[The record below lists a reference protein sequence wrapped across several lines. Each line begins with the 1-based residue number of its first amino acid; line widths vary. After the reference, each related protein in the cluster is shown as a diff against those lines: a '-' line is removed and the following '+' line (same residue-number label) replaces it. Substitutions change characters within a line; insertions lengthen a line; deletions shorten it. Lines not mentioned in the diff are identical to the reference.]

1 MTVAADVRLLRLL
14 SDQPEVEADALWD
27 GLTGFARAVGSA
39 LQTLPDDSPVLITG
53 PWGAG
58 KTTFL
63 RALQRQ
69 IDPDPQAKPRTV
81 WFEAWRCEAE
91 GALLPAMIRS
101 VWEAAAPNVKDRETL
116 VRAFRMALFVA
127 LRGARFAAA
136 AFGQKDV
143 AEAAETLDPKGLK
156 EDWDALLSLGERAP
170 DRDPLR
176 ELHERFASLIEVG
189 WPGASADP
197 AKRPVIFVDDLDRCS
212 PEKAVAL
219 IEQIRSIVALG
230 HELPCRFIVAMDREV
245 LVRAI
250 SAKFA
255 SIGSYDGNRY
265 LEKVF
270 PLAFSLPVPEKNATG
285 HMVRK
290 LLKRQRGAAA
300 QLAAAEQRESDG
312 WHEALSTALGE
323 AHFANPRLIKRCIN
337 RFAFIKHF
345 ERTAGMTVEDA
356 QGGDD
361 ADIVLAKWLA
371 ATERWPALRRL
382 IQQRR
387 DEWQRIEQALMG
399 QASGPLGPDAEAVL
413 NERGGS
419 PWLRAEIFAGNNASL
434 SRYQGAELRLR
445 RWGL

>member
-1 MTVAADVRLLRLL
+1 MTKAADVRVLRLL
-14 SDQPEVEADALWD
+14 SDQPEAEADALWD

-39 LQTLPDDSPVLITG
+39 LETLPDDSPVLVTG

-69 IDPDPQAKPRTV
+69 IDADPGVKSRTV

-91 GALLPAMIRS
+91 GALLPALIRS
-101 VWEAAAPNVKDRETL
+101 VWEAAAPNVKDRDTL

-136 AFGQKDV
+136 ALGYSNL
-143 AEAAETLDPKGLK
+143 AEATEALSPSELQ
-156 EDWDALLSLGERAP
+156 EDWNALSSLGERAP

-176 ELHERFASLIEVG
+176 ELHERFADLIKVG
-189 WPGASADP
+189 WPDAATDP
-197 AKRPVIFVDDLDRCS
+197 HKRPVIFVDDLDRCS
-212 PEKAVAL
+212 PDKAVAL

-270 PLAFSLPVPEKNATG
+270 PLAFALPVPEKNATG
-285 HMVRK
+285 HLVRK

-300 QLAAAEQRESDG
+300 QLGAAEQREWDS
-312 WHEALSTALGE
+312 WHEALSTALCD

-337 RFAFIKHF
+337 RFSFIKHF
-345 ERTAGMTVEDA
+345 ERTAGGYVSDVH
-356 QGGDD
+356 GGDD

-382 IQQRR
+382 VQQRR

-399 QASGPLGPDAEAVL
+399 QASGPLGPDAEAVMS
-413 NERGGS
+413 ERGGS